1 MFVEPQHVL
10 RLFKSKY
17 LIETLRSCLLKCGLS
32 SGFMI
37 TKDLTT
43 EILSIAKAASKGGVL
58 EEFYRRYIFEVVLDE
73 TICELGVNDRGRKIK
88 MFEESAECMYAMFID
103 EENDKDKFEK

>member
-1 MFVEPQHVL
+1 
-10 RLFKSKY
+10 
-17 LIETLRSCLLKCGLS
+17 
-32 SGFMI
+32 MI